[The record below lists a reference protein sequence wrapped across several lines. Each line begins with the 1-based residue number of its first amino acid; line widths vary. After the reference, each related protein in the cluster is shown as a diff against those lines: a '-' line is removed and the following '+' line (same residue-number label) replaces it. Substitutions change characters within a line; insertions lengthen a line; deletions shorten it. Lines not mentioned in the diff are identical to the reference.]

1 MAHRTAAI
9 AGSYDSPSA
18 SQPEALKQ
26 EASEASQGNQYNF
39 PSSASGY
46 NFETSQQLNP
56 AFPHSQASS
65 QMQNLAPFSS
75 VMVKKNYTLPLFQV
89 FWTKIFFLL
98 II

>member
-26 EASEASQGNQYNF
+26 EASEAAQGNQYNF

-46 NFETSQQLNP
+46 TFETSQQLNP
-56 AFPHSQASS
+56 AFPHSQTSS

-75 VMVKKNYTLPLFQV
+75 VMVMTNYKLPLFQV
-89 FWTKIFFLL
+89 FRNQLFLF
-98 II
+98 

>member
-26 EASEASQGNQYNF
+26 EASEAAQGNQYNF

-46 NFETSQQLNP
+46 TFETSQQLNP
-56 AFPHSQASS
+56 AFPHSQTSS

-75 VMVKKNYTLPLFQV
+75 VMVMTNYKLTLFQV
-89 FWTKIFFLL
+89 FRNQLFLF
-98 II
+98 